1 MELKDLRCEI
11 DKIDDQLVKLFVQRM
26 EISAQVAT
34 YKKEHQLPIF
44 VPEREQEK
52 LADVAQKAGSDMAE
66 YTKELYAAIFE
77 LSRSYQS
84 KLTGGDTQ

>member
-1 MELKDLRCEI
+1 MELTDLRCEI
-11 DKIDDQLVKLFVQRM
+11 DKIDDKLVKLFVQRM
-26 EISAQVAT
+26 EISAQVAA

-52 LADVAQKAGSDMAE
+52 LEDVALKAGSEMAD
-66 YTKELYAAIFE
+66 YAKSLYAAIFE

-84 KLTGGDTQ
+84 KLIREDT